1 MSLDISTKT
10 AFSTHFT
17 ESDLDINIL
26 EYVRFAEPKPFSS
39 HYINI
44 EVLKNIKKIFWFR
57 RSFGLKLFIF
67 LIFKIYFHVIS
78 LNFWYHI
85 YLSKNIEFNFKV
97 NQISSIRDKCW
108 NNRRFVLYRPETYM
122 TIEIYEFKV

>member
-1 MSLDISTKT
+1 MRLDISTKT

-26 EYVRFAEPKPFSS
+26 EYVRFTKPKPFSS

-44 EVLKNIKKIFWFR
+44 EVLKNIIL

-67 LIFKIYFHVIS
+67 LIYKIYFYVIS

-85 YLSKNIEFNFKV
+85 YLSKNIEFKFKV
-97 NQISSIRDKCW
+97 NQISSIKDECW